1 MNPNN
6 CKTCDHIH
14 HKDGGHCYMY
24 REPPAQAC
32 LSHTARTSP
41 WRTLKPGFP
50 LQTRP
55 DLGQLSEK
63 RMDAQAFTQTYN
75 ESRNGA
81 NFLVRHPFFG
91 RFKFSDGVQEL
102 AEHGCY
108 WLLDILATELV
119 GHFLNR
125 PDDVLIIVTVTVAD
139 DAAVITASASD
150 DDPAPWVR
158 SIGYTDIPDGEWKF
172 IVGQDEPGYF
182 TMILMTEY

>member
-6 CKTCDHIH
+6 CKTCGHIH

-32 LSHTARTSP
+32 LSHTARVKM
-41 WRTLKPGFP
+41 WRDLAQTLKP
-50 LQTRP
+50 RP
-55 DLGQLSEK
+55 DLGQLLKEK

-81 NFLVRHPFFG
+81 NFLIHHPFVG

-119 GHFLNR
+119 DHFRNR
-125 PDDVLIIVTVTVAD
+125 PDDVLIIVKVVVKD
-139 DAAVITASASD
+139 DEALITASARD
-150 DDPAPWVR
+150 DDPTPWTR
-158 SIGYTDIPDGEWKF
+158 EITFTDMPEGEWSF
-172 IVGQDEPGYF
+172 IVGQDEPGRF
-182 TMILMTEY
+182 TMILINEY

>member
-32 LSHTARTSP
+32 LSHTARVKM
-41 WRTLKPGFP
+41 WRDLAQTLKP
-50 LQTRP
+50 RP
-55 DLGQLSEK
+55 GLGQLSEK

-75 ESRNGA
+75 TPRNGA
-81 NFLVRHPFFG
+81 NFLIRHPFVG

-102 AEHGCY
+102 AGHGCY

-119 GHFLNR
+119 EHFRNR
-125 PDDVLIIVTVTVAD
+125 PDDVLIIVKVVVKD
-139 DAAVITASASD
+139 DAAVITASARD

-158 SIGYTDIPDGEWKF
+158 SIGYTDMPEGEWSF
-172 IVGQDEPGYF
+172 IVGQDEPGRF
-182 TMILMTEY
+182 TMILPAEH

>member
-14 HKDGGHCYMY
+14 HKGGGHCYMY

-32 LSHTARTSP
+32 LNHTGRTQM
-41 WRTLKPGFP
+41 WRDLAQTLKP
-50 LQTRP
+50 RP
-55 DLGQLSEK
+55 DLGQLLKEK

-81 NFLVRHPFFG
+81 NFLVHHPFVG

-102 AEHGCY
+102 AGHGCY

-119 GHFLNR
+119 EHFRNR
-125 PDDVLIIVTVTVAD
+125 PDDVLIIVKVVVKD
-139 DAAVITASASD
+139 DAAVITASARD

-158 SIGYTDIPDGEWKF
+158 SIGYTDMPEGEWSF

-182 TMILMTEY
+182 TMILISEH